1 MQRLTGAARPAIAIM
16 ADSPDVLMLSVDEED
31 VCATA
36 NPLRAPFEPPSIG
49 GESRKIH
56 VLTDNYQKINIL
68 RVLPIGA
75 NRSEEADALDSG
87 KLSYCSNELG
97 SQSEEIGA
105 TLAVPASN
113 HYGNVGLI
121 PNP

>member
-16 ADSPDVLMLSVDEED
+16 ADSPNVLMLSVDEED

-56 VLTDNYQKINIL
+56 VLTDNYQKSISF
-68 RVLPIGA
+68 GYC
-75 NRSEEADALDSG
+75 RSVQIDPRRLM
-87 KLSYCSNELG
+87 LWTPG
-97 SQSEEIGA
+97 S
-105 TLAVPASN
+105 
-113 HYGNVGLI
+113 
-121 PNP
+121 